1 MNNIYRTIWCR
12 VRQILVPVSEISH
25 GQGKHAGVRKGRHRL
40 IPLAHCVLAV
50 MPLALLLPAAAIASP
65 FAHAARSPEPVAP
78 THIPGSR
85 TQPAPAISPNTN
97 PTGGKVV
104 SGRGVISSTG
114 NATTIKQGSQNLS
127 LDWQSFDIGSESS
140 VTFLQPNEMAIAVN
154 RVLGNDASTILGKLD
169 ANGRVFLINP
179 NGVLFGEQA
188 QVNVGGLVAST
199 LDFADS
205 TLGSDRLQFSGESK
219 ASVINRG
226 TITADTGGYVAL
238 LGHQVSNQG
247 VISARLGSVALAG
260 GSAVTLNFDGS
271 RLVDMEID
279 RNTLNALAENRQ
291 LIVADGGQVLMSAG
305 AKDSLLA
312 SVVNNTGVVQAQ
324 TVDNRDG
331 RIVLLGGMEA
341 GSTHVEGTLDASAPS
356 VGDGGFIETSAAQVH
371 VAEDARITT
380 AAATGVTGTWLIDP
394 QDYTIAAEGGDI
406 TGSAL
411 MSNLAN
417 TNVVIESS
425 AGAVAGKGDINVRD
439 NVSWSANTLTL
450 TAARDINVNALMD
463 VSGSAGLTLNTG
475 TANGGEAAT
484 AGVVNVMPGL
494 GRVDLDT
501 DGMLTVNGN
510 VYTIIRDINALQNI
524 GLTGYY
530 ALGRDIDASA
540 TSEWNGG
547 KGFTPIG
554 DFPGMFSGQFNGLG
568 HVISGLTVN
577 QPDKNYAGLFG
588 YVSQGSLL
596 NVGLVDANIK
606 GSGSVGGLAG
616 VVFQGSVRNAYFKGQ
631 VSGLA
636 DVGSTRVG
644 GLVGENFQSPIANVF
659 SDGEVSSRG
668 GTYIHL
674 GGLIGYNRGDLSNA
688 YSGSNVKSS
697 DGVTDS
703 FSWVGGLTGLNT
715 GAIVNSYATGDV
727 NSSGGAGSY
736 TVGGLVGFN
745 SSDGSVGYSYASGDV
760 SGSAF
765 IYGSGSAT
773 VSVGAALGLNGA
785 TATNVYASGD
795 TAANADGSGSGSR
808 SFSVSRTGGNIT
820 PAGMMNSANFSGW
833 NISTDGGSDSIWRMY
848 EGHSAPL
855 LRSFMPKLVVKT
867 NDATSTYNGSAW
879 SGAANYSLVPG
890 FGSVDASQVLGTA
903 QSVVPE
909 AINAGDYALQTRGL
923 YSTQQGYDLD
933 FVDGTLTI
941 NPFVVSLDGSRVYDG
956 TTAVGADSLLL
967 GTLVGDQTLVLSG
980 AGQVADKNAGT
991 GKALSLGSLSLGNG
1005 SNGGL
1010 ASNYT
1015 LAAGD
1020 HMVDITPK
1028 TISVDATAA
1037 GKVYDGTTG
1046 TTSTVSAVGVVRG
1059 DDLQLTSTAANFEDK
1074 NAGKGK
1080 QVTVSGVRAHGTDAG
1095 NYRVAATAITTAD
1108 VTPKQIT
1115 VGADGGNKVYDGT
1128 RFGTVSLTGDGV
1140 LSGDIVSFAGDGVF
1154 ADKNVGTAKSVTVS
1168 NITANGADA
1177 GNYEFNTSAATVAD
1191 ITQRH
1196 VSVEVNARDK
1206 VYDATTSVDMRL
1218 ASSGIIDGDSV
1229 TFDGDGSFDDKNAGV
1244 GKSVTVTGIT
1254 AGGSDAANYSFSEVA
1269 SGTADIFQRD
1279 VTLTVSAQDKVYDA
1293 TTSADTSYVAT
1304 GLIDGDSVDLGV
1316 EGSFGDK
1323 HVGDA
1328 KAVEVDVL
1336 ATGSDAGNYNFVVAP
1351 GTIASITPR
1360 QITVGAAGGSKVYD
1374 GTTGGTVTLASDG
1387 VLDGDNVLFTGAG
1400 VFADK
1405 NVGTNKAVTVSGI
1418 TADGADAGNYSYNT
1432 SANTTADV
1440 TQLGIV
1446 VDATGV
1452 DKIYDATTNATVIL
1466 ASDSVIEGDV
1476 VIFQGNGQFEDKNV
1490 GTGKRVDVDG
1500 IAASGTDAANYKLL
1514 NLEAET
1520 SADITPR
1527 AIDVDVAAQDK
1538 VYDATTV
1545 ASATLGSAGILDG
1558 DDLSFTGTATF
1569 EDRHAGT
1576 DKVVHV
1582 ADISASGT
1590 DAGNYSF
1597 DVTAA
1602 GRADIDQLE
1611 IAVNANAADKV
1622 YDGTTAAQIQLSSDG
1637 VLDGDSV
1644 SFNGTARFDNK
1655 NVGAGKTVGVTGITA
1670 NGGDAGNYRVVGDAS
1685 ATADI
1690 TPATLVYVADPTF
1703 VLFGQS
1709 DILLTGRVEGFVN
1722 GESLENSTQGN
1733 LVWTH
1738 LLTPD
1743 SPAGRYSV
1751 TGEGLSADNYIFT
1764 QAPGNETAMTYGAP
1778 VGHTALVAAAQQ
1790 VSEDDEERS
1799 ARTGAPLDIS
1809 VIDGGVRLP

>member
-1 MNNIYRTIWCR
+1 
-12 VRQILVPVSEISH
+12 
-25 GQGKHAGVRKGRHRL
+25 
-40 IPLAHCVLAV
+40 
-50 MPLALLLPAAAIASP
+50 
-65 FAHAARSPEPVAP
+65 
-78 THIPGSR
+78 
-85 TQPAPAISPNTN
+85 
-97 PTGGKVV
+97 
-104 SGRGVISSTG
+104 
-114 NATTIKQGSQNLS
+114 
-127 LDWQSFDIGSESS
+127 
-140 VTFLQPNEMAIAVN
+140 MAIAVN

-226 TITADTGGYVAL
+226 TITAENGGYVAL

-247 VISARLGSVALAG
+247 VISARLGTVALAG
-260 GSAVTLNFDGS
+260 GSGITLNFDGS
-271 RLVDMEID
+271 RLVDLQID
-279 RNTLNALAENRQ
+279 HNTLNALAENRQ

-312 SVVNNTGVVQAQ
+312 SVVNNTGLVQAQ
-324 TVDNRDG
+324 TVESRDG
-331 RIVLLGGMEA
+331 RIVLLGSMEA
-341 GSTHVEGTLDASAPS
+341 GTTNVAGTLDASAPDT
-356 VGDGGFIETSAAQVH
+356 GNGGFIETSAAQVN
-371 VAEDARITT
+371 VAESARITT
-380 AAATGVTGTWLIDP
+380 TALEGATGTWLIDP

-406 TGSAL
+406 TGAAL
-411 MSNLAN
+411 TSNLAN

-425 AGAVAGKGDINVRD
+425 AGATAGNGDINVND

-450 TAARDINVNALMD
+450 TAARDINVAAVMD
-463 VSGSAGLTLNTG
+463 ASGSAGLTMNTG
-475 TANGGEAAT
+475 TANGGDAAAA
-484 AGVVNVMPGL
+484 AGVVNAMPGV
-494 GRVDLDT
+494 GRVDF
-501 DGMLTVNGN
+501 DGTGTLTIDGH
-510 VYTIIRDINALQNI
+510 VYTIIRDITALQNI
-524 GLTGYY
+524 GLTGHY
-530 ALGRDIDASA
+530 ALGSDIDASA
-540 TSEWNGG
+540 TAGWNGG
-547 KGFTPIG
+547 RGFTPIG
-554 DFPGMFSGQFNGLG
+554 DASWPSFSGTFDGLG
-568 HVISGLTVN
+568 HVITNLAVN
-577 QPDKNYAGLFG
+577 QPQQDSAGLFG
-588 YVSQGSLL
+588 HVGSGVIQNLGLQQL
-596 NVGLVDANIK
+596 NV
-606 GSGSVGGLAG
+606 SGRDRVGGIAGQLAASGVIRNSFSHG
-616 VVFQGSVRNAYFKGQ
+616 VVSGTGSETLM
-631 VSGLA
+631 S
-636 DVGSTRVG
+636 VG
-644 GLVGENFQSPIANVF
+644 GLVG
-659 SDGEVSSRG
+659 SSS
-668 GTYIHL
+668 GTIH
-674 GGLIGYNRGDLSNA
+674 N
-688 YSGSNVKSS
+688 
-697 DGVTDS
+697 S
-703 FSWVGGLTGLNT
+703 FSSSSVHGSGETSDIHIQVGGLVGNNSGRISESYADGDVVAEGGNAGMYLAGGLVGVNSWNGGVISNSYAAGNVT
-715 GAIVNSYATGDV
+715 VAGGAASYNVGGLVGQSQGIGSGAVIEYSYATGDV
-727 NSSGGAGSY
+727 SGAAFVYGSGDADVRVGALAGINNGN
-736 TVGGLVGFN
+736 TV
-745 SSDGSVGYSYASGDV
+745 SVFASGDV
-760 SGSAF
+760 SASA
-765 IYGSGSAT
+765 
-773 VSVGAALGLNGA
+773 
-785 TATNVYASGD
+785 
-795 TAANADGSGSGSR
+795 SGSGNGVRRLS
-808 SFSVSRTGGNIT
+808 SSMTGGNMT
-820 PAGMMNSANFSGW
+820 SSGMMNSANFAGW
-833 NISTDGGSDSIWRMY
+833 DISTDGREASVWRMY
-848 EGHSAPL
+848 DGHTAPL

-879 SGAANYSLVPG
+879 SGTAGYSLVPG
-890 FGSVDASQVLGTA
+890 FGSVDASQVLGSA
-903 QSVVPE
+903 ESVVPE

-923 YSTQQGYDLD
+923 HSTQQGYDLD

-941 NPFVVSLDGSRVYDG
+941 NPFVVSLDGNRVYDG
-956 TTAVGADSLLL
+956 TTTVGADSLLL
-967 GTLVGDQTLVLSG
+967 GALVGDQSLILSG

-1015 LAAGD
+1015 LVAGN
-1020 HMVDITPK
+1020 HTVDITPK
-1028 TISVDATAA
+1028 TISVDAAA
-1037 GKVYDGTTG
+1037 ASKVYDGTTA

-1095 NYRVAATAITTAD
+1095 NYRVAATAVTTAD
-1108 VTPKQIT
+1108 ITPKQIT

-1154 ADKNVGTAKSVTVS
+1154 ADKNVGTAKSVAVS
-1168 NITANGADA
+1168 NITADGADA
-1177 GNYEFNTSAATVAD
+1177 GNYEFNSSASTVAD

-1196 VSVEVNARDK
+1196 VSVEVDARDK

-1440 TQLGIV
+1440 TQLGIL